1 MIAALRNSLR
11 PAWLKD
17 VRGSTAA
24 EFALILTPLVLLT
37 LGTINLGLMLYT
49 VSTLHFA
56 VQDTARWASI
66 QWTISGAAPSDTAIQ
81 AHASA
86 QYVGPTL
93 SVTFVRDTS
102 AACPNTIKGT
112 ADYNFT
118 TGLTTTVVP
127 LSVSSCYPLG

>member
-1 MIAALRNSLR
+1 MIAAIRNSRHLK
-11 PAWLKD
+11 WLKE

-66 QWTISGAAPSDTAIQ
+66 QWTISGAAPSDAAIQ
-81 AHASA
+81 AHAAAKYS
-86 QYVGPTL
+86 GPTL
-93 SVTFVRDTS
+93 AVTFVRDTG
-102 AACPNTIKGT
+102 APCVNTIKGT

-118 TGLTTTVVP
+118 TGVTTTVVP